1 MSVHDDEILG
11 KAYDSRLMRRLL
23 GYLAPYKWRA
33 VVALLALGIYAAR
46 QSARKDHEKAAIERA
61 EDAASCQK
69 ERAMTDDDAMAQCQ
83 TAAALFGQDISQN
96 ATRLSAC
103 VEHREHALA
112 QCTAKG
118 L

>member
-1 MSVHDDEILG
+1 MLRE
-11 KAYDSRLMRRLL
+11 LL
-23 GYLAPYKWRA
+23 GDELAGQVKKVA
-33 VVALLALGIYAAR
+33 IVVMAIFALVTCSTL
-46 QSARKDHEKAAIERA
+46 QSARKEREQAAAQQA
-61 EDAASCQK
+61 EEVASCQK

-83 TAAALFGQDISQN
+83 NAAALFGQDISDN
-96 ATRLSAC
+96 TKRLSAC